1 MPAGPSRLF
10 SYVSSPNNKEKTQ
23 PSLTPSLL
31 MPFINCYHCQGAL
44 IHISIGNGSD
54 EGERS
59 DVVLQCLD
67 QSFSSPFM
75 L

>member
-1 MPAGPSRLF
+1 MSAGPSRLF

-23 PSLTPSLL
+23 
-31 MPFINCYHCQGAL
+31 GAL
-44 IHISIGNGSD
+44 IHVSIGNGPD

-67 QSFSSPFM
+67 QSFSSPFI